1 MKDQGCRKENALQ
14 EKQKKQFSL
23 SLLVRIFLGLI
34 VVISIGICAR
44 SIMQYNELNREAE
57 QLEAALEGLREIRAE
72 LIEDLGSADEL
83 KRILADYQAYNE
95 LIDSGTATSDAL
107 AEYQEQ
113 LNYIREL
120 LNSSKNKDYIV
131 KIAKDELNLY
141 FADEE
146 IIYNDIN

>member
-1 MKDQGCRKENALQ
+1 MQ
-14 EKQKKQFSL
+14 EKTKSQFSL

-34 VVISIGICAR
+34 VVISICICAR
-44 SIMQYNELNREAE
+44 SIMQYNELTREAD
-57 QLEAALEGLREIRAE
+57 QLEKALIELEDIRAE

-95 LIDSGTATSDAL
+95 LINSGTVTSDVL
-107 AEYQEQ
+107 AEYQMQ
-113 LNYIREL
+113 LDYIREL

>member
-1 MKDQGCRKENALQ
+1 MQKKG
-14 EKQKKQFSL
+14 KKQFSL
-23 SLLVRIFLGLI
+23 SLLMRIFLGLL

-57 QLEAALEGLREIRAE
+57 ELEEALKELKEIRAE
-72 LIEDLGSADEL
+72 LIQDLGSAEEL
-83 KRILADYQAYNE
+83 QRILADYQAYNE

-107 AEYQEQ
+107 VEYQAYLDQ
-113 LNYIREL
+113 IREL
-120 LNSSKNKDYIV
+120 LKTSKNRNYIV

>member
-1 MKDQGCRKENALQ
+1 VQ
-14 EKQKKQFSL
+14 EKTKSQFSL

-44 SIMQYNELNREAE
+44 SIMQYNELTREAE
-57 QLEAALEGLREIRAE
+57 QLEEALVELKDIRAE

-95 LIDSGTATSDAL
+95 LINSGTATSDVL
-107 AEYQEQ
+107 AEYQMQ
-113 LNYIREL
+113 LDYIREL

>member
-1 MKDQGCRKENALQ
+1 MQSKG
-14 EKQKKQFSL
+14 KKQFSL
-23 SLLVRIFLGLI
+23 SLLMRIFLGLL

-57 QLEAALEGLREIRAE
+57 QLEAALNELYDIRAE

-95 LIDSGTATSDAL
+95 LINAETATSEAL
-107 AEYQEQ
+107 AEYQAQ
-113 LNYIREL
+113 LDQIREL
-120 LNSSKNKDYIV
+120 LNSSKNKEYIT
-131 KIAKDELNLY
+131 KIARDQLGLY

>member
-1 MKDQGCRKENALQ
+1 MQNKEA
-14 EKQKKQFSL
+14 KKQFSL
-23 SLLVRIFLGLI
+23 SLLMRIFLGLLI
-34 VVISIGICAR
+34 VISIGICAR

-57 QLEAALEGLREIRAE
+57 ALEEALVELREIRAE

-95 LIDSGTATSDAL
+95 LIDAGTATSDAL
-107 AEYQEQ
+107 IEYQAQ
-113 LNYIREL
+113 LDHIREL
-120 LNSSKNKDYIV
+120 LNSSKNRNYIV
-131 KIAKDELNLY
+131 KIAKDELGLY

>member
-1 MKDQGCRKENALQ
+1 MQSKG
-14 EKQKKQFSL
+14 KKQFSL
-23 SLLVRIFLGLI
+23 SLLMLIFLGLL

-57 QLEAALEGLREIRAE
+57 QLEAALNELYEIRAE

-95 LIDSGTATSDAL
+95 LINTETATSEAL
-107 AEYQEQ
+107 AEYQAQ
-113 LNYIREL
+113 LDQIREL
-120 LNSSKNKDYIV
+120 LNSSKNKEYIT
-131 KIAKDELNLY
+131 KIARDQLGLY

>member
-1 MKDQGCRKENALQ
+1 VQ
-14 EKQKKQFSL
+14 EKTKSQFSL

-44 SIMQYNELNREAE
+44 SIMQYNELTREAE
-57 QLEAALEGLREIRAE
+57 QLEKALIELEDIRAE

-95 LIDSGTATSDAL
+95 LINSGTATSDVL
-107 AEYQEQ
+107 DEYQMQ
-113 LNYIREL
+113 LDYIREL

>member
-1 MKDQGCRKENALQ
+1 MQ
-14 EKQKKQFSL
+14 EKAKKQFSL
-23 SLLVRIFLGLI
+23 SLLMRIFLGLL

-57 QLEAALEGLREIRAE
+57 RLEGALEELKEIRAE
-72 LIEDLGSADEL
+72 LIQDLGSADEL

-95 LIDSGTATSDAL
+95 LINADTTTSDAL
-107 AEYQEQ
+107 EEYQAQ
-113 LNYIREL
+113 LDYIREL
-120 LNSSKNKDYIV
+120 LNSSKNKNYIV

>member
-1 MKDQGCRKENALQ
+1 MQ
-14 EKQKKQFSL
+14 EKSKKQFSL
-23 SLLVRIFLGLI
+23 SLLMRIFLGLL
-34 VVISIGICAR
+34 VVISIGVCAR

-57 QLEAALEGLREIRAE
+57 QLEEALIELKEIRAE
-72 LIEDLGSADEL
+72 LIQDLGSADEL

-95 LIDSGTATSDAL
+95 LIDSGTATSEAL
-107 AEYQEQ
+107 EEYQMQ
-113 LNYIREL
+113 LDYIREL
-120 LNSSKNKDYIV
+120 LNSSKNKNYIV

>member
-1 MKDQGCRKENALQ
+1 VQ
-14 EKQKKQFSL
+14 EKAKKQFSL
-23 SLLVRIFLGLI
+23 GILMRIFLGLL

-57 QLEAALEGLREIRAE
+57 QLEAALLELGEMRAK
-72 LIEDLGSADEL
+72 LIEDIGSAEEL
-83 KRILADYQAYNE
+83 KRVLADYRAYNE
-95 LIDSGTATSDAL
+95 LIDAGTATSEDL
-107 AEYQEQ
+107 EEYQAQ
-113 LNYIREL
+113 LARIREI
-120 LNSSKNKDYIV
+120 LNSSKNRDYIV

>member
-1 MKDQGCRKENALQ
+1 MQ
-14 EKQKKQFSL
+14 EKVKKQFSL
-23 SLLVRIFLGLI
+23 SLLIRIFLGLL

-44 SIMQYNELNREAE
+44 SIMQYNELNKEAQE
-57 QLEAALEGLREIRAE
+57 LEAALSELSATRAE
-72 LIEDLGSADEL
+72 LIENLGSADEL
-83 KRILADYQAYNE
+83 KRVLSDYQAYKE
-95 LIDSGTATSDAL
+95 LIEEGSSTSDAL
-107 AEYQEQ
+107 EEYQAQ
-113 LNYIREL
+113 LDNIRKI

>member
-1 MKDQGCRKENALQ
+1 M
-14 EKQKKQFSL
+14 QKTSKTQFSL
-23 SLLVRIFLGLI
+23 SLLVRIFLGLL

-57 QLEAALEGLREIRAE
+57 ELERALEELAQTREE
-72 LIEDLGSADEL
+72 LIECLGSADEV
-83 KRILADYQAYNE
+83 KRILADYQAYKE
-95 LIDSGTATSDAL
+95 LIEADTATAETL
-107 AEYQEQ
+107 EEYQAQ
-113 LNYIREL
+113 LDYIRSL
-120 LNSSKNKDYIV
+120 LNSSKNKDYIT

>member
-1 MKDQGCRKENALQ
+1 MQNTE
-14 EKQKKQFSL
+14 KKQFSL
-23 SLLVRIFLGLI
+23 SLLIRIFLGLLI
-34 VVISIGICAR
+34 VISVGICAR

-57 QLEAALEGLREIRAE
+57 QLEAALADLNEVRAE

-95 LIDSGTATSDAL
+95 LINAETATSEAL
-107 AEYQEQ
+107 AEYQAQ
-113 LNYIREL
+113 LDQIREL
-120 LNSSKNKDYIV
+120 LNSSKNKEYIT
-131 KIAKDELNLY
+131 KIARDQLGLY

>member
-1 MKDQGCRKENALQ
+1 MQENL
-14 EKQKKQFSL
+14 KKQFSL
-23 SLLVRIFLGLI
+23 SLFMRIFIGLL

-57 QLEAALEGLREIRAE
+57 QLEDALTQLNETRAE
-72 LIEDLGSADEL
+72 LIKDLGSADEL
-83 KRILADYQAYNE
+83 KRILDDYQAYNE
-95 LIDSGTATSDAL
+95 LIEAGTATSEAL
-107 AEYQEQ
+107 EEYQEQ
-113 LNYIREL
+113 LAYIREL

-146 IIYNDIN
+146 IIYNDIK